1 MPGSETGMDEK
12 SFEYYIARAL
22 ESIPREFAHHLDNVE
37 IMWEDYPSR
46 ELLRQLGA
54 GSLFGLYEGIPLTER
69 TTSYSMVLPDRITL
83 YRRPILSSAGSEKEI
98 VEQIR
103 RTVIH
108 EIGHHFGLSEEEI
121 REAMG
126 D

>member
-1 MPGSETGMDEK
+1 MDEK

>member
-1 MPGSETGMDEK
+1 MIDK
-12 SFEYYIARAL
+12 RRFEEYIASAL
-22 ESIPREFAHHLDNVE
+22 KSIPPEFARYLDNVE
-37 IMWEDYPSR
+37 IMWEDNPPR
-46 ELLRQLGA
+46 RKGHGGEV
-54 GSLFGLYEGIPLTER
+54 LFGLYEGIPLIER
-69 TTSYSMVLPDRITL
+69 TQGYSMILPDRITI
-83 YRRPILSSAGSEKEI
+83 YRNPIISYAGSDEEI

-121 REAMG
+121 SDAMG